1 MTEEARAARNAYL
14 RKWAKDH
21 PDKIREYARRHWQ
34 KVADAM
40 TEKDRKEEAH
50 EQEADRS

>member
-34 KVADAM
+34 KVADAQKE
-40 TEKDRKEEAH
+40 TEVRNDAEKDLN
-50 EQEADRS
+50 